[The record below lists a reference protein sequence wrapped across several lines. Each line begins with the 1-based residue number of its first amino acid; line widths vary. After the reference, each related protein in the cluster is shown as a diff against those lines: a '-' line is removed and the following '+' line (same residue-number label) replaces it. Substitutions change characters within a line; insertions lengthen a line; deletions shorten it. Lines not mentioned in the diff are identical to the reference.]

1 MRKDTRA
8 SGRLIREAVAARE
21 VALEAEGWMFPQ
33 ELRLE
38 GHLPLV
44 PGRRFQIR
52 GRRGW
57 WRFSGAAIDPE
68 GHISVYCSGP
78 YTKAQTTHTE
88 MSRAFALKDEG
99 PAVEVYGRDIRVEV
113 RRVERSR
120 G

>member
-21 VALEAEGWMFPQ
+21 VALEAQGWMFPL

-57 WRFSGAAIDPE
+57 WRFCGAAIDPE
-68 GHISVYCSGP
+68 GRITVDCSGP

-88 MSRAFALKDEG
+88 MSRVFAIRDDG
-99 PAVEVYGRDIRVEV
+99 PAVEVYGRDIRVGV
-113 RRVERSR
+113 RRVERAR

>member
-1 MRKDTRA
+1 MRKNTQA
-8 SGRLIREAVAARE
+8 SGRLIREAAAAKQTR
-21 VALEAEGWMFPQ
+21 LEGEGWMFPQ

-57 WRFSGAAIDPE
+57 WRFSEAAIHPD
-68 GHISVYCSGP
+68 GRIDVYCSGP
-78 YTKAQTTHTE
+78 YTKSQIAHTANT
-88 MSRAFALKDEG
+88 RTFVLLGDG
-99 PAVEVYGRDIRVEV
+99 PAVELYGRDIRVEV
-113 RRVERSR
+113 RRVERAR